1 MWQTMSN
8 GYAYLM
14 CPKHGSVEHDCSM
27 KTRVPV
33 ERAEDAILGLI
44 GRLLSEWPEWF
55 SRVVASMRE
64 RIDEA
69 ASEIPD
75 KITQDRRQ
83 LNDLEQQIEH
93 LVDRLA
99 SGVKSQA
106 TSSRLGRFESEA
118 EELRRRINE
127 AEQMLAIPAEMPD
140 DEWITQQL
148 SDLTSLLRD
157 DERAAAT
164 LLRQIIDRIE
174 AFAVIAPGKV
184 RGFAQLRFRINGWE
198 SLRAVIAERLSD
210 ETFDMLLSGIDR
222 STGESDEFV
231 IDLGSQSRMAEW
243 APKIAEMRERG
254 VLWKEIQT
262 TTGIDIGNAYAAW
275 KRYVDAR
282 QEPGDE
288 AASTGTEKSDRSE
301 NDTDESSG
309 EAA

>member
-1 MWQTMSN
+1 M
-8 GYAYLM
+8 
-14 CPKHGSVEHDCSM
+14 
-27 KTRVPV
+27 
-33 ERAEDAILGLI
+33 
-44 GRLLSEWPEWF
+44 
-55 SRVVASMRE
+55 
-64 RIDEA
+64 
-69 ASEIPD
+69 
-75 KITQDRRQ
+75 
-83 LNDLEQQIEH
+83 
-93 LVDRLA
+93 
-99 SGVKSQA
+99 
-106 TSSRLGRFESEA
+106 
-118 EELRRRINE
+118 
-127 AEQMLAIPAEMPD
+127 
-140 DEWITQQL
+140 
-148 SDLTSLLRD
+148 
-157 DERAAAT
+157 
-164 LLRQIIDRIE
+164 
-174 AFAVIAPGKV
+174 
-184 RGFAQLRFRINGWE
+184 
-198 SLRAVIAERLSD
+198 IAERLSD